1 MALGSS
7 GTAEFIK
14 DALHPLG
21 HITVR
26 RMFGGAGVYCDAI
39 IFALVIEDVVYLK
52 ADATSIPAFEAEGM
66 GPFTY
71 DTKLGQRGV
80 MSYWRLPDR
89 LFDEPDELIEW
100 AKRAVAA
107 SLAAKSKAKPK
118 STPKRTPK
126 S

>member
-1 MALGSS
+1 MAHGSS

-14 DALHPLG
+14 DVLHPLG
-21 HITVR
+21 SITVR
-26 RMFGGAGVYCDAI
+26 RMFGGAGIYCDGM

-52 ADATSIPAFEAEGM
+52 ADAASIPAFEAESM

-89 LFDEPDELIEW
+89 LFDEPDELVEW

-107 SLAAKSKAKPK
+107 SHAAKSKAKPK
-118 STPKRTPK
+118 SKPKPKRK

>member
-7 GTAEFIK
+7 GTSEFLK
-14 DALHPLG
+14 DTLHPLG

-39 IFALVIEDVVYLK
+39 IFALVIENVVYLK
-52 ADATSIPAFEAEGM
+52 ADAASIPSFEAEGM

-80 MSYWRLPDR
+80 MSYWQLPDR

-100 AKRAVAA
+100 ARRAVAV
-107 SLAAKSKAKPK
+107 SLAAKSKTKPK
-118 STPKRTPK
+118 SKAKAK
-126 S
+126 SKT

>member
-26 RMFGGAGVYCDAI
+26 RMFGGAGVYCEGV

-52 ADATSIPAFEAEGM
+52 ADARSIPAFEAEGM

-71 DTKLGQRGV
+71 DTKLGQRSIT
-80 MSYWRLPDR
+80 SYWQLPDR
-89 LFDEPDELIEW
+89 LFDETDELVEW
-100 AKRAVAA
+100 AKRAVAV
-107 SLAAKSKAKPK
+107 SIAAKVAKPK
-118 STPKRTPK
+118 RSARKK
-126 S
+126 SA

>member
-1 MALGSS
+1 MTLGSS
-7 GTAEFIK
+7 STSEFLK

-52 ADATSIPAFEAEGM
+52 ADAASIPAFEAEGM

-71 DTKLGQRGV
+71 DTKLGQRGI
-80 MSYWRLPDR
+80 MSYWQVPDR
-89 LFDEPDELIEW
+89 LFDEPDELIDW
-100 AKRAVAA
+100 ARRAVSA
-107 SLAAKSKAKPK
+107 SLAAKRKTKPRPKPK
-118 STPKRTPK
+118 T
-126 S
+126 